1 MRFIWMHLEVGALC
15 GLLCGSPLS
24 CEYEHACIVGVC
36 QAADYTHFMCSLFSP
51 HTEIVSSEAF
61 SLSFFIIMH
70 RRV

>member
-36 QAADYTHFMCSLFSP
+36 QAADYTHLMCSLFSP
-51 HTEIVSSEAF
+51 LTPKLFQVKPF
-61 SLSFFIIMH
+61 LSLSL
-70 RRV
+70 